1 MAPKL
6 SPSDDMHTRVVLER
20 FTPFKQDSA
29 RRIDRV
35 IDYFGESPSMR
46 GHLGGGRRRALFVV
60 RTPQLRSR
68 IESGVSVIVSLS
80 ARSR

>member
-6 SPSDDMHTRVVLER
+6 SPSDDMNTRVVLER

-46 GHLGGGRRRALFVV
+46 GHLGGGRWRALFVV